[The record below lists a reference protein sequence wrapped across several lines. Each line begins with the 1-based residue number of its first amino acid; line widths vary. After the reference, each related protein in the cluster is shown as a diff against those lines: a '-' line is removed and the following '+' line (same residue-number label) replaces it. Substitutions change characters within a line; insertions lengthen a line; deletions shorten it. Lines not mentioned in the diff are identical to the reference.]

1 MQLTKRGR
9 MKTTTL
15 SIILLLGSSS
25 LNAQDLSWDEAKC
38 RELVASVR
46 PPLSGGEEG
55 RQYLESADKAYRDC
69 RGANLPVEIRA
80 KALFKYGI
88 ATAAREREQASIAAL
103 REAIDLLDPSGEHT
117 ELLIEILDKVAF
129 VESRAGL
136 QTDATDHAKRAV
148 DVRVKTYGRN
158 SAQTAEGMLYL
169 AMVHL
174 TFHDYVKSEA
184 LLRDAIRI
192 AEKACGPECDVLV
205 TAYAGMETFYQ
216 AQGKPEEAKR
226 YSELSQNAVPT
237 RKRKD

>member
-1 MQLTKRGR
+1 

-15 SIILLLGSSS
+15 CIILLLGSSS
-25 LNAQDLSWDEAKC
+25 LIAEDLTRAEAKC

-46 PPLSGGEEG
+46 PPLSEGEEG
-55 RQYLESADKAYRDC
+55 TQYLESADKAHRDC
-69 RGANLPVEIRA
+69 RGAKLPVEIRA

-103 REAIDLLDPSGEHT
+103 REAVDLLVPGGEHT
-117 ELLIEILDKVAF
+117 ELLIEILDYVVF

-136 QTDATDHAKRAV
+136 QTDATVHAKSAV
-148 DVRVKTYGRN
+148 DVRSKTYGRN
-158 SAQTAEGMLYL
+158 SAQAAEGMAHL

-174 TFHDYVKSEA
+174 TFHDYAKSEA

-205 TAYAGMETFYQ
+205 TVYAGMETLYE